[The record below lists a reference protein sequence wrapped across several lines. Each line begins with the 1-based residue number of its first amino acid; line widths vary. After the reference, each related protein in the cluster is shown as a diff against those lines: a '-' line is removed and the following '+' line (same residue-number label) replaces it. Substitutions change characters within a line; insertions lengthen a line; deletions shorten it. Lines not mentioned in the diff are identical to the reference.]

1 MSSNLYRS
9 ENTCNGRL
17 LADAKSK
24 RPLWFGPM
32 SLSEM
37 GAVYTQKTKTDCEVS
52 LTLTEQ
58 HTGLELDEPQAP
70 GQVQGQSDTIQFQV

>member
-1 MSSNLYRS
+1 
-9 ENTCNGRL
+9 
-17 LADAKSK
+17 
-24 RPLWFGPM
+24 M

-70 GQVQGQSDTIQFQV
+70 GQVQGQSDTIQFQVWIQRKYRWDEQLKIWF